1 MSRIV
6 YDAELL
12 KIMHLFE
19 LITQT
24 KLKDCFRDDNNLLT
38 FVVSEREL
46 GKAIGKNGINIKKLA
61 KTTGKTI
68 EIIGFD
74 DKTEEFLKKAF
85 NKIKIDEVEITE
97 KTAFITLDLEN
108 KRLLLRNKKRFERIK
123 NFALRN
129 YNIADIRIR

>member
-1 MSRIV
+1 MQSLANV
-6 YDAELL
+6 AP
-12 KIMHLFE
+12 
-19 LITQT
+19 
-24 KLKDCFRDDNNLLT
+24 KDCLINTKTLSFLVKNKDM
-38 FVVSEREL
+38 